1 MGSQFLAPWGEQA
14 LWCSILD
21 LVRFPLHSR
30 LAFALAVVLGG
41 CATLAAPSLTQSAS
55 IDGVTPQVVVGPAI
69 EPGLSTTTTTTVART
84 TTTIY
89 RDGQPRPGWIGTGEL
104 PFVPGQADPGVTV
117 AGVPEALEDRR
128 FWSPE
133 HLAPPPNDVFLSSV
147 ETPPP
152 PNVVARST
160 WNPECPVAL
169 DDLGYAQVSFF
180 GFDGLFHTGE
190 FIAHADHIDGMV
202 EIFALMHERR
212 FPIEEM
218 VVTSTS
224 DLTAHPSGDINNT
237 GAFVCRRTVGSTRW
251 SQHAFGLAIDINPF
265 HNPYIKGDTVIPHL
279 AQAYLDRERDVPGMV
294 NAEIVSMFADIGWE
308 WGGNWRTAR
317 DWMHFSENGR

>member
-1 MGSQFLAPWGEQA
+1 MFGPLA
-14 LWCSILD
+14 L
-21 LVRFPLHSR
+21 
-30 LAFALAVVLGG
+30 ALAVALGG
-41 CATLAAPSLTQSAS
+41 FATLTAPSINEAPSVDEAM
-55 IDGVTPQVVVGPAI
+55 PQAAVSPAVAR
-69 EPGLSTTTTTTVART
+69 LATTTTTTRVARSP
-84 TTTIY
+84 TTIA
-89 RDGQPRPGWIGTGEL
+89 RDGQPRPDWIGTGQL
-104 PFVPGQADPGVTV
+104 PPAPGLSDPGT
-117 AGVPEALEDRR
+117 PITDIPALDDRQ

-133 HLAPPPNDVFLSSV
+133 HLTPPPNDVFLSSI

-190 FIAHADHIDGMV
+190 FIAHADHIEGMV
-202 EIFALMHERR
+202 DIFAVLHERR

-224 DLTAHPSGDINNT
+224 DLTARPSGDINNT
-237 GAFVCRRTVGSTRW
+237 GAFVCRRTVGSTKW

-265 HNPYIKGDTVIPHL
+265 HNPYVKGDTVIPHL
-279 AQAYLDRERDVPGMV
+279 AEAYLDRERDVPGMI
-294 NAEIVSMFADIGWE
+294 NADIVTMFADIGWE
-308 WGGNWRTAR
+308 WGGNWRTAS

>member
-1 MGSQFLAPWGEQA
+1 M
-14 LWCSILD
+14 
-21 LVRFPLHSR
+21 
-30 LAFALAVVLGG
+30 
-41 CATLAAPSLTQSAS
+41 TQPPS
-55 IDGVTPQVVVGPAI
+55 IDGAAPQPAAGPAI
-69 EPGLSTTTTTTVART
+69 ARLATTTTTTTVART
-84 TTTIY
+84 TSTIY
-89 RDGQPRPGWIGTGEL
+89 RDGQPRPDWIGTGEL
-104 PFVPGQADPGVTV
+104 PPAPGQPDPGTPVTDI
-117 AGVPEALEDRR
+117 PALEDRQ

-133 HLAPPPNDVFLSSV
+133 HLPPPPNDVFLSSV

-160 WNPECPVAL
+160 WNPECPVAI

-190 FIAHADHIDGMV
+190 FIAHADHIEGMV
-202 EIFALMHERR
+202 EIFEVLHERR

-224 DLTAHPSGDINNT
+224 DLTARPSGDINNT

-251 SQHAFGLAIDINPF
+251 SQHAYGLAIDINPF
-265 HNPYIKGDTVIPHL
+265 HNPYVKGETVIPHL
-279 AQAYLDRERDVPGMV
+279 AVSYLDRNRDVPGMI
-294 NAEIVSMFADIGWE
+294 NADIVAMFADIGWE
-308 WGGNWRTAR
+308 WGGNWRTAS